1 MGSPERL
8 FATYNPLRPSRFGPN
23 YQPRPEVDVFG
34 RRTAS
39 PLEVQRALEGTFD
52 AENASSIISN
62 GVSNREKRRMERAER
77 IAAKKVRNGR

>member
-1 MGSPERL
+1 MGSSERL
-8 FATYNPLRPSRFGPN
+8 FAKYKPVTPSKFGPH
-23 YQPRPEVDVFG
+23 YSPRPEADVFG

-52 AENASSIISN
+52 TENASPTIPN

-77 IAAKKVRNGR
+77 IAAKRLRNSR